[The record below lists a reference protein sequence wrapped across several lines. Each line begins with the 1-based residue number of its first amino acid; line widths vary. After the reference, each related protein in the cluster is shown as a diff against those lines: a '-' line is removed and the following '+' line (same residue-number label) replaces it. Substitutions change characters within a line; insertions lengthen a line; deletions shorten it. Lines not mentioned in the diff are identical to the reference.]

1 MEKKL
6 KNRNTA
12 GVFAVAVI
20 YAVFKIGLMHGAPFH
35 GFSDAFMN
43 MIYSPASV
51 EGALLSFVI
60 ALILPMALQILT
72 ASCVTEDLSG
82 AVVYILPRAG
92 TLRRW
97 FFGKVRQL
105 LSACTAA
112 VSTVTLCIGG
122 YSAYRY
128 GMPSKNDWRI
138 LLTVFGTTLLFCF
151 CAVLFVNVLSVAV
164 AEKWAGFAGLAG
176 MLLCAAVIYPTRR
189 CLPLLLANPIYNYFV
204 LWRKNAWFFQIGY
217 DAEFTQGDF
226 LPVETAVL
234 LFAVCAAAEI
244 LIGLAILR
252 KKDFLSCG
260 R

>member
-138 LLTVFGTTLLFCF
+138 LLNDS
-151 CAVLFVNVLSVAV
+151 AVLFVRGSVRQCFIRCCSRKMGVLCRTCGNAFVRRCNLSDAPLPALAACQSDLQLLCLV
-164 AEKWAGFAGLAG
+164 AEKRMVFPNRLRCGIYAG
-176 MLLCAAVIYPTRR
+176 
-189 CLPLLLANPIYNYFV
+189 
-204 LWRKNAWFFQIGY
+204 
-217 DAEFTQGDF
+217 
-226 LPVETAVL
+226 
-234 LFAVCAAAEI
+234 
-244 LIGLAILR
+244 
-252 KKDFLSCG
+252 
-260 R
+260 

>member
-151 CAVLFVNVLSVAV
+151 CAVLFV
-164 AEKWAGFAGLAG
+164 
-176 MLLCAAVIYPTRR
+176 LCAAVIYPTRR

>member
-20 YAVFKIGLMHGAPFH
+20 YAVFKIGLMHGVPFH

-128 GMPSKNDWRI
+128 GMPTKNDRRI
-138 LLTVFGTTLLFCF
+138 LLTVF
-151 CAVLFVNVLSVAV
+151 
-164 AEKWAGFAGLAG
+164 
-176 MLLCAAVIYPTRR
+176 
-189 CLPLLLANPIYNYFV
+189 
-204 LWRKNAWFFQIGY
+204 
-217 DAEFTQGDF
+217 
-226 LPVETAVL
+226 
-234 LFAVCAAAEI
+234 
-244 LIGLAILR
+244 
-252 KKDFLSCG
+252 
-260 R
+260 